1 MKKNLPEKYYHLL
14 CTGMLI
20 FLSSFSQIT
29 GNSAESHAYNDI
41 LKTTVTIN
49 CTNCSMKE
57 VLHYLEESTEIKFI
71 FSTGNVKGISF
82 PNLAYVN
89 TPLGEV
95 LAALLNPYELTYTV
109 MNNRIIIKA
118 DRQPGTGT
126 IRGKVFDSQNK
137 DEFLIGASVRVEG
150 TNLGA
155 PVNIDGV
162 FEITHIPVGTYS
174 LLVSYVSYQAR
185 RIEDIQVTENI
196 VTVVNVPL
204 DQQMKKLDEIV
215 VTADFPVEYVP
226 IKNSTEMTLL
236 SSIRAETGI
245 VTGISHQQISRSL
258 DRNAADVAQRIPGI
272 TLLNNF
278 VLIRGLDP
286 RYTMT
291 FLNGM
296 IAPSTEENQ
305 RAFSFNLVPSGLL
318 DQMMVYKSPA
328 PELPGQFAGGIVKVS
343 TKQANT
349 ARRIQIGISGQYRTG
364 GSSFTDTYSNT
375 GTSDSDWIGFG
386 LGDRLYDE
394 RLYNADFQFPDKQF
408 FPSANAELTRNFPE
422 PYSLR
427 RSTHNFDKRFNI
439 NYYDSWKIGGSRLNN
454 LTSATYTNEASFRR
468 IDAIQDLRAT
478 RAGDTYIVEP
488 IPEAQFVDSV
498 YDAGLRLSVLENL
511 NYLIN
516 DHHEIGFTGFFNR
529 QVLDQTIVRD
539 GFREQTLLNTIRR
552 IHFEYSRRDLF
563 SGQLTGNHLLGK
575 HHVQWYAGRTWMKES
590 IPDLQSYEFYN
601 VDSAKTEG
609 TYIIRSR
616 LIDRNTRRGG
626 FFMEEN
632 GIMAGVDHDYT
643 FSNGLKL
650 KTGGMMQVQDRLFES
665 WYYSTYYAGNLDLQ
679 RISEPWFN
687 MSGIYNDSLVTNDQ
701 SGLFLMRDYSEG
713 RYSVDYQLYSGYVGF
728 ELPVWNNRI
737 QLNAGVRYEWTERKL
752 FDNLDRLVITEGGF
766 DNNREGVPVGD
777 TIAGPVFDYWLPS
790 ASINWNITS
799 GMKLRATY
807 GKTLDRPAFR
817 EIANFSFLEFEERI
831 IYTGN
836 PGLVDAEIQNYD
848 LRWEWYPTSEE
859 FVAVGF
865 FYKNLTNAIELADV
879 TNLSAL
885 SGSGNS
891 QMVFINTEEAYVR
904 GFEIEVRR
912 HLGFIPWRPLRYFSI
927 IGNYAYMQN
936 RVDLGEEFEEEADQP
951 EIGNYRP
958 FVGASPYVANVALY
972 FEQPEWGTTISA
984 LVNSIGQRM
993 ISTGM
998 VRQGPIYQRERT
1010 TLDLTWSQR
1019 ITPFLSL
1026 KVGVQDLLNQPF
1038 EFYRDDNLD
1047 GKYTPGQ
1054 VLNVTYDRSE
1064 REEQVVDF
1072 MDRRFRLGSYYS
1084 VGLSVEF

>member
-1 MKKNLPEKYYHLL
+1 MKKNLLRKYYHLHY
-14 CTGMLI
+14 TGMLI
-20 FLSSFSQIT
+20 FLSSFTQIT
-29 GNSAESHAYNDI
+29 GNTVDKNVNNDI
-41 LKTTVTIN
+41 LKTAVTLN
-49 CTNCSMKE
+49 CTNCTMKE
-57 VLHYLEESTEIKFI
+57 VLNYLEESTEIKFI

-95 LAALLNPYELTYTV
+95 LEALLSPYELTYTV
-109 MNNRIIIKA
+109 MNGRIIIRA
-118 DRQPGTGT
+118 ERQPGTGT
-126 IRGKVFDSQNK
+126 IRGSVFDAKNK
-137 DEFLIGASVRVEG
+137 EEFLIGASVRVEG
-150 TNLGA
+150 TNFGA
-155 PVNIDGV
+155 PVNIDGI
-162 FEITHIPVGTYS
+162 FEITDVPVGTYS
-174 LLVSYVSYQAR
+174 LLISYVSYQSR
-185 RIEDIQVTENI
+185 RIEGIQVTENI
-196 VTVVNVPL
+196 VTVVDVSL
-204 DQQMKKLDEIV
+204 DQQMTKLDEIV

-258 DRNAADVAQRIPGI
+258 DRNAADVAQRIPGV

-328 PELPGQFAGGIVKVS
+328 PELPAQFAGGVVKVS

-364 GSSFTDTYSNT
+364 GSSFADTYTNT
-375 GTSDSDWIGFG
+375 GTSDSDWIGLG
-386 LGDRLYDE
+386 LEDRLYDE
-394 RLYNADFQFPDKQF
+394 RLYRPDFQFPEKDF
-408 FPSANAELTRNFPE
+408 FPGANAELTRDFPE

-439 NYYDSWKIGGSRLNN
+439 NYYDSWKIGGGRLNN

-468 IDAIQDLRAT
+468 VDAIQDQRAT
-478 RAGDTYIVEP
+478 QDGDDFIVEP

-516 DHHEIGFTGFFNR
+516 DNHQIGFTGFFNR
-529 QVLDQTIVRD
+529 QILDQTVVRD
-539 GFREQTLLNTIRR
+539 GFRQRNLRNTIRR
-552 IHFEYSRRDLF
+552 INFEYSRLDLF
-563 SGQLTGNHLLGK
+563 SGQLSGNHVFGRHNL
-575 HHVQWYAGRTWMKES
+575 QWYAGRTWAEES

-601 VDSAKTEG
+601 VDSAKTQG
-609 TYIIRSR
+609 TYIIRDR
-616 LIDRNTRRGG
+616 IIDRNTRRGG
-626 FFMEEN
+626 FFMEED
-632 GIMAGVDHDYT
+632 GYMAGVDHDYT

-650 KTGGMMQVQDRLFES
+650 KTGGMVQLQDRLFES
-665 WYYSTYYAGNLDLQ
+665 WYYSSYYDGNLDLQ
-679 RISEPWFN
+679 DLNEPWFN
-687 MSGIYNDSLVTNDQ
+687 IPGIYDDSLISNDQ
-701 SGLFLMRDYSEG
+701 SGLFLIRDFDEG
-713 RYSVDYQLYSGYVGF
+713 RYSVDYQLYAGYFGF
-728 ELPVWNNRI
+728 ELPLWNNLI
-737 QLNAGVRYEWTERKL
+737 QLNAGIRYEWTERKL
-752 FDNLDRLVITEGGF
+752 FDNVDRLVITDGGF
-766 DNNREGVPVGD
+766 NDNAGGVPVGD

-790 ASINWNITS
+790 ASVSWNITS
-799 GMKLRATY
+799 AMKLRATY

-817 EIANFSFLEFEERI
+817 EIANFSFLEFEERV

-836 PGLVDAEIQNYD
+836 PNLIDAEIQNYD
-848 LRWEWYPTSEE
+848 LRWEWYPTPEE
-859 FVAVGF
+859 FVAVGV
-865 FYKNLTNAIELADV
+865 FYKDMTNAIELTDV
-879 TNLSAL
+879 TNRSAL

-891 QMVFINTEEAYVR
+891 RMVYINTEEAYVR

-936 RVDLGEEFEEEADQP
+936 RVDLGEEFEADEDQP

-998 VRQGPIYQRERT
+998 VNQGPIYQRERT

-1019 ITPFLSL
+1019 LTSFLSL
-1026 KVGVQDLLNQPF
+1026 KVGVQDLLNQAF

-1047 GKYTPGQ
+1047 GEYTPGQ
-1054 VLNVTYDRSE
+1054 VLNVTYARSE
-1064 REEQVVDF
+1064 REEPVIDF
-1072 MDRRFRLGSYYS
+1072 MDRRFRPGSYYS